1 MGLGHSPS
9 IVMNGLVYSLDAGNL
24 RSYSGSGL
32 TVNGLVGG
40 IGGTLVGGVGF
51 TSANS
56 GSFIFDGANDYIQL
70 IKPNITNSTTISLW
84 INQQAIDSDKT
95 LINNEN
101 DSTGIGN
108 FHLFFDTLENFSGR
122 TNTYSINFFDN
133 NGTSS
138 SRLAF
143 ETNSYSLNNWVNF
156 TITFVSNSATG
167 IRGYKNSIE
176 SNFSGVSS
184 IGVNDISATSDFK
197 LGKRTISD
205 SRYFN
210 GNISQVQI
218 YNRALTAAEI
228 RQNYNATKKRYGL

>member
-1 MGLGHSPS
+1 MATFAEPNL
-9 IVMNGLVYSLDAGNL
+9 VTDGLVFHMDAANS
-24 RSYSGSGL
+24 RCYSGTGL
-32 TVNGLVGG
+32 TAFGLVGG

-56 GSFIFDGANDYIQL
+56 GSFFFDGSNDYIQL

-143 ETNSYSLNNWVNF
+143 ETNSYSLNNWINF

-184 IGVNDISATSDFK
+184 VGINDISATSDFK

-205 SRYFN
+205 PRYFN
-210 GNISQVQI
+210 GNISQIQI
-218 YNRALTAAEI
+218 YNRALTQQEI
-228 RQNYNATKKRYGL
+228 QQNFDATKGRYGY